1 MDHTDLFEPVAL
13 GPITLSNRV
22 VMAPLTRSR
31 AGAGDVPRAMN
42 AEYYRQRATA
52 GLIITEATQ
61 ITQQGK
67 GYAFTPGIYTD
78 AQVEGW
84 RLVTDAVHAE
94 GGHIFLQLW
103 HVGRISHPDL
113 QPGGGLPVAPS
124 AIKPGG
130 KAFTETGFQDH
141 VTPRALETDEI
152 PGIVADYAH
161 AARCAKNAGFDGV
174 EVHAANGYLLE
185 QFIRDSTNKRTD
197 RYGGPVEN
205 RIRFPLEVVEAV
217 VGVWGGDRVGIR
229 LSPTAPQVG
238 DIPLDSDPMGTYGA
252 LLDGLRPYDLVYL
265 HEIEGATQANRDEPP
280 GFSSQG
286 LRAKFGGLY
295 MANNMFDRDLAL
307 RTRRENLADL
317 VCFGRPF
324 IGNPDLVERLRIDA
338 PLADAPKD
346 TWYGGNEHGYTDYP
360 TLAGQRHAAA

>member
-1 MDHTDLFEPVAL
+1 MDHTDLFEPVEL
-13 GPITLSNRV
+13 GPITLSNRI

-42 AEYYRQRATA
+42 AEYYRQRASA

-141 VTPRALETDEI
+141 VTPRALKTDEI

-174 EVHAANGYLLE
+174 EVHAANGYLLD

-217 VGVWGGDRVGIR
+217 VGVWGGGRVGIR

-252 LLDGLRPYDLVYL
+252 LVDGLRPYHLVYL

-286 LRAKFGGLY
+286 LRANFGGLY

-317 VCFGRPF
+317 VCFGRSF
-324 IGNPDLVERLRIDA
+324 IGNPDLVERLKIDA

-360 TLAGQRHAAA
+360 TLAGQQHAPA